1 MPKWGMLRRIFS
13 GKWFY
18 LFGRTFFQILLN
30 LFYGLRIEGM
40 GNVPRSGGLVVAS
53 NHISAL
59 DPPVMGVSVPREIH
73 YMAKKELFEIRW
85 LDPLI
90 RGLRAFPVDRE
101 GTDIGAIKGALRRL
115 GDGLAVGIFAEGT
128 RNASGRT
135 AFNGAAFLAQRAGVP
150 LLPAA
155 IWREGRRYRVRFG
168 DPLLPSGRSKEE
180 ISSLT
185 QRLMDDIRTLLPSH
199 ALPQGKSGDVDIP
212 TTEKT

>member
-1 MPKWGMLRRIFS
+1 MLRRIFA

-18 LFGRTFFQILLN
+18 VLGRTFFQIVLN

-40 GNVPRSGGLVVAS
+40 KNIPRRGGLVVAS

-59 DPPVMGVSVPREIH
+59 DPPVMGVSIPREIH

-85 LDPLI
+85 LEPLI
-90 RGLRAFPVDRE
+90 LGLRAFPVDRE

-115 GDGLAVGIFAEGT
+115 RDGLAVGIFAQGT
-128 RNASGRT
+128 RNAGDSE
-135 AFNGAAFLAQRAGVP
+135 ALNGAAFLAQRAGVP

-168 DPLLPSGRSKEE
+168 DPLLPSGRSKQE

-185 QRLMDDIRTLLPSH
+185 VRLMHDIHTLLPPH
-199 ALPQGKSGDVDIP
+199 ALPQGKKDDVDIP